1 MPTTYPPAP
10 PTLSGDTLSISRFLN
25 SPTILQRALRTLSQQ
40 RFISDVLLT
49 GRFQVSGGSV
59 EYQQAES
66 IYSDRTVTGVA
77 AGSEYPLSTVG
88 TGAAQIAAVTKWGQ
102 DALVTDEAIERLAFD
117 PVQRALT
124 KLVNA
129 MVSQVDSVALAVIAS
144 QVTTSVAAVAAW
156 APGTASTNP
165 LYDIALGQG
174 VINALNQ
181 GYTADTLVVDDLH
194 YARLMNNAQVLTA
207 LRRENPQ
214 NPAYTGQIPIVS
226 GLRVLVSPHLPTA
239 NTALIVDSTTLGGMA
254 DENLGGPGYTGQMMG
269 VQGKTIREDVQ
280 DRWRLRA
287 RRVTVPIVIEPGAG
301 YVITGI

>member
-10 PTLSGDTLSISRFLN
+10 PTLTGDTLSISRFLN

-49 GRFQVSGGSV
+49 GRYTVSGGAV

-66 IYSDRTVTGVA
+66 LYSDRTVTAVA

-88 TGAAQIAAVTKWGQ
+88 TGAAQIASVSKWGQ

-117 PVQRALT
+117 PVMRALT
-124 KLVNA
+124 KLVNQ
-129 MVSQVDSVALAVIAS
+129 MVKQVDSVALAVIAS
-144 QVTTSVAAVAAW
+144 QVTTAVAAIAAW

-194 YARLMNNAQVLTA
+194 YARLMNNLSVLTA
-207 LRRENPQ
+207 MRRENPQ
-214 NPAYTGQIPIVS
+214 NPVYTGQIPVVS
-226 GLRVLVSPHLPTA
+226 GLRVLVSPNLPTA

-254 DENLGGPGYTGQMMG
+254 DENLAGPGYIGQAMG
-269 VQGKTIREDVQ
+269 VQGKTIREENSDS
-280 DRWRLRA
+280 WRLRA

-301 YVITGI
+301 YFITGI